1 MSSIGVCPSCS
12 CKSSSVHSVY
22 ERCIQDLGIG
32 GKSVM
37 HHLIVHKLYC
47 KNPSCSKKIFSRDVS
62 SFVKRFGRNS
72 KGPKI
77 VSHRSLWNL
86 LRANLLIYLNIH
98 ISPSTCLRRVANLS
112 VPSMRSV
119 RHIAIDDFT
128 FKKGHTYGSIIIDQI
143 TGKPVEMLNGRD
155 AQTIEEFL

>member
-1 MSSIGVCPSCS
+1 M
-12 CKSSSVHSVY
+12 HSVY

-37 HHLIVHKLYC
+37 YHLIVHKLYC

-72 KGPKI
+72 KGAEDCI
-77 VSHRSLWNL
+77 TQISLESPSGKSSYIFNSQG
-86 LRANLLIYLNIH
+86 IH

-119 RHIAIDDFT
+119 RHIAIDDFA